1 MALLYPWATKEYLL
15 WEMSIGQIIM
25 YYNLGMQMKYG
36 EDEQDEKTGSCFK
49 SADDVLKVK
58 NEMIKTGLIK
68 KYGDIDG

>member
-1 MALLYPWATKEYLL
+1 
-15 WEMSIGQIIM
+15 M